1 MTHVGIISVR
11 GIPNRY
17 GGFERLV
24 EVLAPHLVSTGREV
38 TVFCE
43 AKPGDPAQDMW
54 HGVERRFLPRR
65 LPGPAGT
72 LGYDIES
79 ILRLKKGSVA
89 LVFGYGTAL
98 WHNQLFR
105 NRGIPHCVNM
115 DGIEWQRAKW
125 GRVAREWIRLNE
137 GHAVR
142 KADVVIADHP
152 EIQKSLADRFGTA
165 SEMIAYG
172 VSFADPA
179 APLPDHPL
187 IQCYPAMGFH
197 LVIARPEPENQIH
210 MLLEG
215 WEKSGRQLPMLVI
228 GNFTATDYGRAM
240 IAAHPDAHFAGAV
253 YDAAALDALRA
264 RAATYLH
271 GHSVGGTN
279 PSLIEAMAAGG
290 MVIAHDNRFN
300 RWVLGEGGLFFASAD
315 ALAPMLSAPPSGA
328 TRERLM
334 AAAADRCRADFLWP
348 RILERYTAVVE
359 QLEAL
364 LPR

>member
-1 MTHVGIISVR
+1 MAHVGIVSVR

-43 AKPGDPAQDMW
+43 AQPGDPEQDLW
-54 HGVERRFLPRR
+54 NGVHRRFLPRR

-72 LGYDIES
+72 LGYDVES
-79 ILRLKKGSVA
+79 ILRLQKGSVA
-89 LVFGYGTAL
+89 LVFGYGTAI
-98 WHNQLFR
+98 WHAQLFR

-125 GRVAREWIRLNE
+125 GRLAREWIRLNE

-152 EIQKSLADRFGTA
+152 EIQRSLADRFGA
-165 SEMIAYG
+165 KSRMIAYG
-172 VSFADPA
+172 VGFLNPA
-179 APLPDHPL
+179 EPVPLHPL
-187 IQCYPAMGFH
+187 LETCPDMGFH
-197 LVIARPEPENQIH
+197 LIIARPEPENQIR
-210 MLLEG
+210 LLLGG
-215 WEKSGRQLPMLVI
+215 WAAAGKGLPMLVI
-228 GNFTATDYGRAM
+228 GDFASTDYGRAL
-240 IAAHPDAHFAGAV
+240 IADFPDARFVGPV
-253 YDAAALDALRA
+253 YDAAVLNALRR
-264 RAATYLH
+264 RASTYLH

-290 MVIAHDNRFN
+290 LVVAHDNPFN
-300 RWVLGEGGLFFASAD
+300 RWVLGEGGLFFSD
-315 ALAPMLSAPPSGA
+315 AAGLARILGDAPEGA
-328 TRERLM
+328 VRARMIE
-334 AAAADRCRADFLWP
+334 AAAERCRADFLWP
-348 RILERYTAVVE
+348 HILAEYTAIVE
-359 QLEAL
+359 DLEAM